1 MRNSE
6 SYDKSTPPQHNIG
19 ATYQITVT
27 KKNGDVRYTSGE
39 RAVNCYCK
47 GFHAFLINA
56 LSHGEL
62 IDAWPSDDDAQNSQY
77 KHYSVM
83 SKNTAGN
90 NSSPYI
96 DYDNNSPSQLGAF
109 YIQADGAG
117 VLTSGIVVGSGSE
130 PTTAETY
137 CLQTQIPH
145 GMDDGC
151 LYYLASTVYPVMYNG
166 NQQIIVC
173 ARTCENKSD
182 SSITV
187 REIGLLG
194 KGHKATD
201 SFLLIRDVLD
211 SEVTVG
217 VDDLITVVYKLQFN
231 TVTEA

>member
-27 KKNGDVRYTSGE
+27 KKNGDVRYTSEE

-56 LSHGEL
+56 LSHGDL
-62 IDAWPSDDDAQNSQY
+62 IDVWPSDDDVDDSEY
-77 KHYSVM
+77 KHYTVSTE
-83 SKNTAGN
+83 NTTGIERT
-90 NSSPYI
+90 PLI
-96 DYDNNSPSQLGAF
+96 DYDNEFPSQLGAF
-109 YIQADGAG
+109 YIQADEAG

-130 PTTAETY
+130 ATTAATY

-145 GMDDGC
+145 GMTTGS
-151 LYYLASTVYPVMYNG
+151 LYYLSSTVYPVMYNG

-173 ARTCENKSD
+173 TRTCENKTD
-182 SSITV
+182 SPITV

-211 SEVTVG
+211 SDVTVG
-217 VDDLITVVYKLQFN
+217 ADDLITVVYKLQFN
-231 TVTEA
+231 TVTGA